1 MTKKKEKMKELKVF
15 TGNSNPELAKKI
27 CKYLNIPLSRS
38 TVRKFS
44 DGEIEVKLGENVRGV
59 DVFIVQST
67 HPPADNL
74 FELLLMI
81 DAARRASAKR
91 ITAVIPYFGYSRQDK
106 KDEPR
111 VPISSKLVA
120 NLISTAGADRIL
132 AIDLHAD
139 QIQGFFDIPV
149 DHLYSTPVL
158 VEHFKRMKLRNL
170 AIVSPDVGG
179 AKRAEGTAR
188 RMGNLPLTVINKRRP
203 TPDQAY
209 ITNVVGE
216 VKNKNVLIVDD
227 IISTG
232 GTIVNAA
239 LALKQEGA
247 KEVYCYCTHPLLAGG
262 APQKIEK
269 SELKKLFVTN
279 TIPLKKSNK
288 KIEILSVANL
298 LGEAISRIHR
308 ETSVSSLFV

>member
-298 LGEAISRIHR
+298 LGEAISRIHG

>member
-1 MTKKKEKMKELKVF
+1 MKELKVF

>member
-269 SELKKLFVTN
+269 SELKKLFITN

>member
-1 MTKKKEKMKELKVF
+1 MKELKVF

-27 CKYLNIPLSRS
+27 CKHLNIPLSHS

-158 VEHFKRMKLRNL
+158 VEH
-170 AIVSPDVGG
+170 
-179 AKRAEGTAR
+179 
-188 RMGNLPLTVINKRRP
+188 
-203 TPDQAY
+203 
-209 ITNVVGE
+209 
-216 VKNKNVLIVDD
+216 
-227 IISTG
+227 
-232 GTIVNAA
+232 
-239 LALKQEGA
+239 
-247 KEVYCYCTHPLLAGG
+247 
-262 APQKIEK
+262 
-269 SELKKLFVTN
+269 
-279 TIPLKKSNK
+279 
-288 KIEILSVANL
+288 
-298 LGEAISRIHR
+298 
-308 ETSVSSLFV
+308 

>member
-1 MTKKKEKMKELKVF
+1 MNELKIF
-15 TGNSNPELAKKI
+15 TGNSNPELVKKI
-27 CKYLNIPLSRS
+27 CKYLKIPLSHS
-38 TVRKFS
+38 TVQKFS
-44 DGEIEVKLGENVRGV
+44 DGEIEVKLGENVRGA

-81 DAARRASAKR
+81 DAARRASAER

-111 VPISSKLVA
+111 VPISSKLIA

-132 AIDLHAD
+132 ATDLHAS

-149 DHLYSTPVL
+149 DHLYSTPIL
-158 VEHFKRMKLRNL
+158 VEHFKKMKLHNL
-170 AIVSPDVGG
+170 VIVSPDVGG
-179 AKRAEGTAR
+179 AKRAEGIAR
-188 RMGNLPLTVINKRRP
+188 RMGNLQLTVINKRRP
-203 TPDQAY
+203 APDQAY
-209 ITNVVGE
+209 VTNIVGE
-216 VKNKNVLIVDD
+216 VENKNALVVDD

-239 LALKQEGA
+239 LALKQGGA
-247 KEVYCYCTHPLLAGG
+247 KDVYCYCTHPVLAGS
-262 APQKIEK
+262 APQKIEN
-269 SELKKLFVTN
+269 SELKKLFVTD
-279 TIPLKKSNK
+279 TIPIKRPCKKT
-288 KIEILSVANL
+288 EVLSVANL

-308 ETSVSSLFV
+308 ETSVTSLFV